1 MKKII
6 NYKLVTRRAF
16 LLAYD
21 MIAVCC
27 SNFLALL
34 LRYEFQLDDIPGYF
48 IFSATMFK
56 NTVYTINDIE
66 KKFIIV
72 TQDHQICRNSIINGE
87 DGIMHVLCETV
98 SSE

>member
-56 NTVYTINDIE
+56 NTVYRCHMGSSSGQHRDYAGT
-66 KKFIIV
+66 
-72 TQDHQICRNSIINGE
+72 
-87 DGIMHVLCETV
+87 VLSVPTLSQPLGLCGGQ
-98 SSE
+98 